1 MHDVL
6 QRQYRQIEEQELI
19 AQQTQQ
25 QQQQQN
31 LRATEFDFSSNQTP
45 TASTPINVTR
55 DRFIY
60 QRNRVNEF
68 DRANPNRFSNHNYSA
83 ITDNIQQPTPD
94 DKLNYFT
101 KKSSELAT
109 IYNIFSIYV

>member
-6 QRQYRQIEEQELI
+6 QRQYRQIEEQEML
-19 AQQTQQ
+19 ALQNQQP
-25 QQQQQN
+25 

-60 QRNRVNEF
+60 QRNKVNEF

-83 ITDNIQQPTPD
+83 ITDNIQQATPD
-94 DKLNYFT
+94 DKLNYFA
-101 KKSSELAT
+101 KKNSE
-109 IYNIFSIYV
+109 